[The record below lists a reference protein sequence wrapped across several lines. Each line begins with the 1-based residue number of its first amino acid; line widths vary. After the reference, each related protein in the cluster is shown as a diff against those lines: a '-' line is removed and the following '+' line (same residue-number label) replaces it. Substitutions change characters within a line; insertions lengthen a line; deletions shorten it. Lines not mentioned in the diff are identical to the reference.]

1 MSQLDRLTKAMRI
14 QSSYDKHGC
23 EEKDFVSSLSDS
35 QGPAKPVKG
44 AKEAEKV
51 VKQINEQ
58 YDRLMSE
65 LKRYK
70 EAKCLIESQQE
81 TATVS
86 QDESDY

>member
-1 MSQLDRLTKAMRI
+1 MSQLDRLTNPTRI
-14 QSSYDKHGC
+14 QSSYDKHGHT
-23 EEKDFVSSLSDS
+23 EKDLFSNLSDS

-44 AKEAEKV
+44 AKEAEQV

-70 EAKCLIESQQE
+70 EA
-81 TATVS
+81 
-86 QDESDY
+86 